1 MEEALSD
8 VESVYQEVAVSE
20 ETGRVKEV
28 SEVNEEKKEEVS
40 EVKEEVSEMKEEKE
54 VSEVK
59 EEKKEEEVP
68 QRLVIR
74 EFADSVLPFLPL
86 NMTLL
91 EKEQGNKHWVFDK
104 WECDENCRCY
114 STVAAGVEY
123 NTAVYD
129 VKRTITSPLYSTKTA
144 DSLTVLYGGKEYY
157 IIPQGKTC
165 TVLRRQIIKVYDS
178 GCDS

>member
-1 MEEALSD
+1 M
-8 VESVYQEVAVSE
+8 SE
-20 ETGRVKEV
+20 ETGGV
-28 SEVNEEKKEEVS
+28 
-40 EVKEEVSEMKEEKE
+40 KE

-59 EEKKEEEVP
+59 EEKEVKEEAEKEKKEVKEEEAP

-91 EKEQGNKHWVFDK
+91 EKEQVNNHWVFNL
-104 WECDENCRCY
+104 WECDENCRYY
-114 STVAAGVEY
+114 STVVDSVEY
-123 NTAVYD
+123 NTTVYD

-165 TVLRRQIIKVYDS
+165 TVLRRQIIKV
-178 GCDS
+178 CD

>member
-1 MEEALSD
+1 M
-8 VESVYQEVAVSE
+8 SE

-28 SEVNEEKKEEVS
+28 SEV
-40 EVKEEVSEMKEEKE
+40 KEEKE
-54 VSEVK
+54 VKEEAEKEKKEVK
-59 EEKKEEEVP
+59 EEEAP
-68 QRLVIR
+68 QRLLIR

-91 EKEQGNKHWVFDK
+91 EKEQVNKHWVFDK
-104 WECDENCRCY
+104 WECDENCRYY

>member
-28 SEVNEEKKEEVS
+28 SEVKEEKEGKEEAEKEKK
-40 EVKEEVSEMKEEKE
+40 EVKEEEA
-54 VSEVK
+54 
-59 EEKKEEEVP
+59 P

-91 EKEQGNKHWVFDK
+91 EKEQVNNHWVFNL

-114 STVAAGVEY
+114 STVVDSVEY
-123 NTAVYD
+123 NTTVYD

-144 DSLTVLYGGKEYY
+144 NCLTVLYGGKEYY
-157 IIPQGKTC
+157 IVPQNNRC
-165 TVLRRQIIKVYDS
+165 TTLRKQIIKVYDS
-178 GCDS
+178 GCIS

>member
-28 SEVNEEKKEEVS
+28 KEVKEEAEKEEKK
-40 EVKEEVSEMKEEKE
+40 EVKEEV
-54 VSEVK
+54 
-59 EEKKEEEVP
+59 KKEEEAP
-68 QRLVIR
+68 QKLVIR
-74 EFADSVLPFLPL
+74 EFDDSILPFLPL

-91 EKEQGNKHWVFDK
+91 EKEQVNNHWVFDK

-123 NTAVYD
+123 NTTVYD

-144 DSLTVLYGGKEYY
+144 NSLTVLYGGKEYY
-157 IIPQGKTC
+157 IVPQNNRC
-165 TVLRRQIIKVYDS
+165 TTLRKQIIRVCDS

>member
-28 SEVNEEKKEEVS
+28 SEMKEEVS
-40 EVKEEVSEMKEEKE
+40 EETGRVKE
-54 VSEVK
+54 VSE
-59 EEKKEEEVP
+59 EEAP

-74 EFADSVLPFLPL
+74 EFDDSVLPFLPL

-91 EKEQGNKHWVFDK
+91 EKEQVNKHWVFDK

-123 NTAVYD
+123 NTTVYD
-129 VKRTITSPLYSTKTA
+129 VKRTVTSPLYSAKTA

-165 TVLRRQIIKVYDS
+165 TVLRKQVIKVYDS
-178 GCDS
+178 GCIS

>member
-28 SEVNEEKKEEVS
+28 
-40 EVKEEVSEMKEEKE
+40 
-54 VSEVK
+54 
-59 EEKKEEEVP
+59 KEEEAP

-91 EKEQGNKHWVFDK
+91 EKEQVNNHWVFNL
-104 WECDENCRCY
+104 WECDENCRYY
-114 STVAAGVEY
+114 STVVDSVEY
-123 NTAVYD
+123 NTTVYD

-165 TVLRRQIIKVYDS
+165 TVLRRQIIKV
-178 GCDS
+178 CD

>member
-1 MEEALSD
+1 MPALCLTPT
-8 VESVYQEVAVSE
+8 AA
-20 ETGRVKEV
+20 TTRVNE
-28 SEVNEEKKEEVS
+28 EEKKEEVIT
-40 EVKEEVSEMKEEKE
+40 EEAAKEQLLSFGFTE
-54 VSEVK
+54 
-59 EEKKEEEVP
+59 
-68 QRLVIR
+68 
-74 EFADSVLPFLPL
+74 SVLPFLPL

-91 EKEQGNKHWVFDK
+91 EKEQVNYHWVFEK

-123 NTAVYD
+123 NTTVYD

>member
-28 SEVNEEKKEEVS
+28 SEV
-40 EVKEEVSEMKEEKE
+40 KEEKE
-54 VSEVK
+54 VKEEAEKEKKEVK
-59 EEKKEEEVP
+59 EEEAP
-68 QRLVIR
+68 QRLLIR

-91 EKEQGNKHWVFDK
+91 EKEQVNNHWVFNL
-104 WECDENCRCY
+104 WECDENCRYY
-114 STVAAGVEY
+114 STVVDSVEY
-123 NTAVYD
+123 NTTVYD

-144 DSLTVLYGGKEYY
+144 NCLTVLYGGKEYY
-157 IIPQGKTC
+157 IVPQNNRC
-165 TVLRRQIIKVYDS
+165 TTLRKQIIRV
-178 GCDS
+178 CD

>member
-20 ETGRVKEV
+20 ETGGVKEV
-28 SEVNEEKKEEVS
+28 SEVNEEK
-40 EVKEEVSEMKEEKE
+40 EVKEEAEKE
-54 VSEVK
+54 KKEVK
-59 EEKKEEEVP
+59 EEDAP

-74 EFADSVLPFLPL
+74 EFDDSVLPFLPL

-91 EKEQGNKHWVFDK
+91 EKEQVNKHWVFDK

-123 NTAVYD
+123 NTTVYD
-129 VKRTITSPLYSTKTA
+129 VKRTITSPLCSTKTTN
-144 DSLTVLYGGKEYY
+144 SLTVLYGGKEYY

-165 TVLRRQIIKVYDS
+165 TVLRRQIIKVCDS
-178 GCDS
+178 GCNS

>member
-1 MEEALSD
+1 M
-8 VESVYQEVAVSE
+8 SE

-59 EEKKEEEVP
+59 EEKKEEEAP

-91 EKEQGNKHWVFDK
+91 EKEQD
-104 WECDENCRCY
+104 Y
-114 STVAAGVEY
+114 
-123 NTAVYD
+123 
-129 VKRTITSPLYSTKTA
+129 PLEQ
-144 DSLTVLYGGKEYY
+144 L
-157 IIPQGKTC
+157 
-165 TVLRRQIIKVYDS
+165 
-178 GCDS
+178 

>member
-28 SEVNEEKKEEVS
+28 
-40 EVKEEVSEMKEEKE
+40 
-54 VSEVK
+54 K
-59 EEKKEEEVP
+59 EEKKEEEVKEEKKEVKEEVRKEEEAP

-74 EFADSVLPFLPL
+74 EFDDSILPFLPL

-91 EKEQGNKHWVFDK
+91 EKEQVNKHWMFDK

-123 NTAVYD
+123 NTTVHD
-129 VKRTITSPLYSTKTA
+129 VKRTITSPLCSSKTA

-157 IIPQGKTC
+157 IIPPGKSC
-165 TVLRRQIIKVYDS
+165 RVLRKQIAKVYD
-178 GCDS
+178 